1 MAHVEK
7 YPVGRMCQVLEVTTG
22 GYYAWRQRQVRP
34 GGRRQTEN
42 ERLVAE
48 MRQIDREV
56 NHRYGSPRMHAAL
69 VSRGLVCNR
78 KCVERLMRQ
87 AGLQATH
94 SKRRRRVVTT
104 QSNHGLP
111 VAGNVLNRE
120 FTATM
125 PNQKWVTEIVC
136 TQMTKTYSLAIK
148 TGGDGVADFDQAIS
162 HDNSVNQEFDK
173 PGFLFEGE
181 IGQAGPHT
189 LAEIFNM
196 GDKAGKL
203 QVALNL
209 GQELLQLILQ
219 GLYAFFDFLAPSLV
233 FLQRNDARQIGIGE
247 PLHLLVQTALATQEI
262 VLASLQLLWEPL
274 TGMGSVHGPGNGLW
288 VA

>member
-1 MAHVEK
+1 MAHVEE

-78 KCVERLMRQ
+78 KRVERLMRQ
-87 AGLQATH
+87 TGLRASH

-111 VAGNVLNRE
+111 VAANVLNRE

-125 PNQKWVTEIVC
+125 PNQKWVTDITYIPTDEGWLYLAVVLDLFSRKVVGWAMD
-136 TQMTKTYSLAIK
+136 TQMTAELPLRALRMALQSRQPQPGMLHHSDRGSQYASYIYQAVLQSRAIRPSMSRTANCYDNAVMESFFASLKAELVDHCHFVSV
-148 TGGDGVADFDQAIS
+148 TQAR
-162 HDNSVNQEFDK
+162 
-173 PGFLFEGE
+173 
-181 IGQAGPHT
+181 T
-189 LAEIFNM
+189 EIFHYIEAFYNRQR
-196 GDKAGKL
+196 L
-203 QVALNL
+203 HSTL
-209 GQELLQLILQ
+209 GYRSPNQFE
-219 GLYAFFDFLAPSLV
+219 ADSF
-233 FLQRNDARQIGIGE
+233 
-247 PLHLLVQTALATQEI
+247 
-262 VLASLQLLWEPL
+262 
-274 TGMGSVHGPGNGLW
+274 TGT
-288 VA
+288 

>member
-1 MAHVEK
+1 MAHVEE

-78 KCVERLMRQ
+78 KRVERLMRQ
-87 AGLQATH
+87 TGLRASH

-111 VAGNVLNRE
+111 VAANVLNRE

-125 PNQKWVTEIVC
+125 PNQKCVTDI
-136 TQMTKTYSLAIK
+136 TYIP
-148 TGGDGVADFDQAIS
+148 TD
-162 HDNSVNQEFDK
+162 
-173 PGFLFEGE
+173 EGWLC
-181 IGQAGPHT
+181 Q
-189 LAEIFNM
+189 
-196 GDKAGKL
+196 
-203 QVALNL
+203 Q
-209 GQELLQLILQ
+209 
-219 GLYAFFDFLAPSLV
+219 
-233 FLQRNDARQIGIGE
+233 QI
-247 PLHLLVQTALATQEI
+247 
-262 VLASLQLLWEPL
+262 
-274 TGMGSVHGPGNGLW
+274 
-288 VA
+288 